1 MFDRFYTILKI
12 GILACCISACQVQSG
27 IQRVATATFFPT
39 RSGALTLYA
48 APTPSPIL
56 SPSPYVSATPLP
68 TATST
73 PRTHTVKKGEDLGGI
88 AFTYHITVPDLMAAN
103 PTITP
108 QVMSIGAVL
117 VIPPPKTPLLTE
129 AASAQPAAATALPLE
144 IGKTNCVHSTDGGLT
159 CLFPVKNTLPQA
171 LESVSGVIRIQGPEG
186 NSLLEQ
192 HVLLPLDVLPPGAT
206 LPLLAYF
213 SAEQVADLP
222 KGFQAAGEI
231 QTALPHAEDGRYL
244 PTELRNQKA
253 LIAED
258 GLSAAVSLD
267 VLLAGQQGPA
277 QRIWVAAVAYDD
289 QGQMIGARRWENPAG
304 QSLTADQPLAVQI
317 SLYSMTGKIH
327 RVELMAEARP

>member
-1 MFDRFYTILKI
+1 M
-12 GILACCISACQVQSG
+12 
-27 IQRVATATFFPT
+27 
-39 RSGALTLYA
+39 
-48 APTPSPIL
+48 
-56 SPSPYVSATPLP
+56 
-68 TATST
+68 
-73 PRTHTVKKGEDLGGI
+73 HTVKKGEDLGGI
-88 AFTYHITVPDLMAAN
+88 AFIYHITVPDLMAAN

-117 VIPPPKTPLLTE
+117 VIPPPKTPLPTE

-144 IGKTNCVHSTDGGLT
+144 IGKTNCVHGTDGGLT
-159 CLFPVKNTLPQA
+159 CLFPVKNTRSQA
-171 LESVSGVIRIQGPEG
+171 LESVSGVIRIQSPDG
-186 NSLLEQ
+186 NALLEQ
-192 HVLLPLDVLPPGAT
+192 HVLLPLDVLPPGAA

-213 SAEQVADLP
+213 PAEQVADLP
-222 KGFQAAGEI
+222 KDFRAAGEI

-253 LIAED
+253 LIAAD
-258 GLSAAVSLD
+258 GLSAAISLD

-304 QSLTADQPLAVQI
+304 QSLTADQPLSVQI
-317 SLYSMTGKIH
+317 NLYSLAGKIH